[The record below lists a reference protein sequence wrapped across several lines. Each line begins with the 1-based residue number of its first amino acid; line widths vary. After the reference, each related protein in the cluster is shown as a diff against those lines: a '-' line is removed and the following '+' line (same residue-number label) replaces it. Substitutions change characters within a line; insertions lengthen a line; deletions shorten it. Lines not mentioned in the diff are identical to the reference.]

1 MITVA
6 QYLNSYFSNPF
17 QWTLFFSGYSFST
30 ATPRSFSEL
39 LWTCLQHFPSKWW
52 MSITYIPRM
61 NLFRNN
67 FYFFS
72 SFLPENLFLI
82 LQYLIKVQLRSVI
95 IYTTTFS
102 LYFWRGVGVGTTVCL
117 VIPTG
122 SLGLSS
128 VSYQQNMFISAGRP
142 TAAIMIPE
150 ILACSRETD
159 SSSNETIGV
168 GHPARH
174 PQRPLSILC
183 SGN

>member
-30 ATPRSFSEL
+30 ATPKAFSEL

-52 MSITYIPRM
+52 MSITYLGWTSFEIIST
-61 NLFRNN
+61 
-67 FYFFS
+67 FS
-72 SFLPENLFLI
+72 VFLPENLFLI
-82 LQYLIKVQLRSVI
+82 LQYLIKVQLRSAI

-117 VIPTG
+117 AMPTG

-150 ILACSRETD
+150 ILACSRKTD
-159 SSSNETIGV
+159 SSSNETIAV
-168 GHPARH
+168 GQPARH
-174 PQRPLSILC
+174 PQRPQSILC